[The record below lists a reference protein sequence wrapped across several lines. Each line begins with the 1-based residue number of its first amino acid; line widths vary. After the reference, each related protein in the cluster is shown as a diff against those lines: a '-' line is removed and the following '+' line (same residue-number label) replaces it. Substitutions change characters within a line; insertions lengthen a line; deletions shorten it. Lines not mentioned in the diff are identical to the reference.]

1 MKKSAQQLN
10 ARYKELYTAE
20 QVELLDRVLV
30 YAADKHKG
38 QKRLSGEPYITHPI
52 AVANLLIDLGIDY
65 QAVVAALLHDVLED
79 TPVSE
84 SELKAQFGEEIT
96 ELVNSVTKLVK
107 IKFASKD
114 EEQAE
119 NFRKM
124 FFAMAKDIRV
134 ILIKIADRLHNMRTI
149 DALPHERQITFAHE
163 TLDIYAPLA
172 SRLGMSYIKCELED
186 TCLKTLH
193 PATYAELAQ
202 ILPLKRSE
210 RRDQV
215 TAICGILEQ
224 MLQASG
230 INGEVSGRPKH
241 FYSIYK
247 KMIKYGRTVDQLYD
261 LTAVR
266 VIVNN
271 VNDCYGALG
280 LIHEKWK
287 PIPGRFKDYIA
298 VPKPN
303 NYQSLHTTVM
313 TRFGSPFEIQ
323 IRTHEM
329 HKIAEYGVA
338 AHWKY
343 KEGQI
348 GGGSRNDLDEKL
360 SWLRGAVEDS
370 ENIPDARELYENIK
384 VDFYGDQ
391 VFIFTPKGDVVILPK
406 GATTLDFAYSVHS
419 AVGNKCVG
427 AKINGKIV
435 PLETKLNNGDYVEIL
450 TSPNSK
456 GPSRDWLRFVKTSQA
471 KAKIRSFFKK
481 EAKDDNIKRGKE
493 MLEAEA
499 KKLGYAWSSLLV
511 QKWLDVVMERYVI
524 SNLDDMYAAVGYG
537 GFTVN
542 QILLK
547 LIDFFK
553 REKEPKEII
562 ITPRTRKRNDA
573 GVRVKGF
580 DDDILIKLARCCS
593 PVPGDAIVGYISRGR
608 GISVHRRSCP
618 NLKGSEVFRLIDTE
632 WDRAEDAQGGFGVG
646 LKVRALDTNNLL
658 VNIMT
663 AISQLKLGVESV
675 SARKVKVG
683 EAMITLTVTVFKMSD
698 VDNII
703 KKIESIDDVLKVYR
717 V

>member
-1 MKKSAQQLN
+1 MKKEAEQLN
-10 ARYKELYTAE
+10 SRYKQLYTAE
-20 QVELLDRVLV
+20 QVKIIDRILT
-30 YAADKHKG
+30 YAEDKHTG
-38 QKRLSGEPYITHPI
+38 QKRLSGEPYIIHPV
-52 AVANLLIDLGIDY
+52 AVANLLIDLGIDDY
-65 QAVVAALLHDVLED
+65 QVVGAALLHDVLED
-79 TPVSE
+79 TSVTE
-84 SELKAQFGEEIT
+84 AELKAEFGEEIT
-96 ELVNSVTKLVK
+96 ELVKSVTKLAK
-107 IKFASKD
+107 ITFASQE

-149 DALPHERQITFAHE
+149 EALPNERQIVFAHE

-186 TCLKTLH
+186 SCLKTLQ
-193 PATYAELAQ
+193 PVQYAELAKS
-202 ILPLKRSE
+202 LPLKRNE
-210 RRDQV
+210 RREQV
-215 TAICGILEQ
+215 AAICGILEE
-224 MLQASG
+224 MLKESG
-230 INGEVSGRPKH
+230 IKGEVSGRPKH

-247 KMIKYGRTVDQLYD
+247 KMLKYGRTIDQLYD

-266 VIVNN
+266 VIVES

-287 PIPGRFKDYIA
+287 PIPGRFKDFIA

-313 TRFGSPFEIQ
+313 TRFGMPFEIQ

-343 KEGQI
+343 KEGQKS
-348 GGGSRNDLDEKL
+348 GSDLDDKL
-360 SWLRGAVEDS
+360 SWLRGAAEDS
-370 ENIPDARELYENIK
+370 ENLTDARELYENIK

-427 AKINGKIV
+427 AKINNKIV

-450 TSPNSK
+450 TSANSK
-456 GPSRDWLRFVKTSQA
+456 GPSRDWLRFVKSSQA
-471 KAKIRSFFKK
+471 KSKIRSFFKK

-493 MLEAEA
+493 MLETEA
-499 KKLGYAWSSLLV
+499 KKLGYNWSALLV
-511 QKWLDVVMERYVI
+511 PKWLDVIMERYVI
-524 SNLDDMYAAVGYG
+524 SNMDDMYAAVGYG

-547 LIDFFK
+547 LVDFY
-553 REKEPKEII
+553 RKEQEAKEIK
-562 ITPRTRKRNDA
+562 ITPRARKRSQA

-580 DDDILIKLARCCS
+580 DDGMLIKLARCCS
-593 PVPGDAIVGYISRGR
+593 PVPGDPIVGYVSRGR
-608 GISVHRRSCP
+608 GVSVHRKSCP
-618 NLKGSEVFRLIDTE
+618 NLKGSEVVRLIDTE
-632 WDRAEDAQGGFGVG
+632 WDGEETRGGFGVG
-646 LKVRALDTNNLL
+646 LKIRAVTTNNLL
-658 VNIMT
+658 VKIT
-663 AISQLKLGVESV
+663 TVVSQLKLGVESIN
-675 SARKVKVG
+675 ARKGKIDETVID
-683 EAMITLTVTVFKMSD
+683 MTVTVHKMAD
-698 VDNII
+698 VDNLI
-703 KKIESIDDVLKVYR
+703 KKIEGVEEVHKVYR
-717 V
+717 T

>member
-1 MKKSAQQLN
+1 MKKSTQQLN

-20 QVELLDRVLV
+20 QSEIIECALA
-30 YAADKHKG
+30 YAVDKHKG
-38 QKRLSGEPYITHPI
+38 QKRLSGEPYIIHPI

-65 QAVVAALLHDVLED
+65 QAVGAALLHDVLED

-84 SELKAQFGEEIT
+84 TELKAQFGEEIT
-96 ELVNSVTKLVK
+96 ELVKSVTKLVK
-107 IKFASKD
+107 ITFASKD

-134 ILIKIADRLHNMRTI
+134 ILIKIADRLHNMRTV
-149 DALPHERQITFAHE
+149 DALPIERQIALAHE

-202 ILPLKRSE
+202 LLPLKRRE
-210 RRDQV
+210 RREQV
-215 TAICGILEQ
+215 AAICGILEQ
-224 MLQASG
+224 MLESNG
-230 INGEVSGRPKH
+230 IEGEVSGRPKH

-266 VIVNN
+266 VIVNT

-343 KEGQI
+343 KENQT
-348 GGGSRNDLDEKL
+348 GSGSKNDLDDKL

-427 AKINGKIV
+427 AKINNKIV
-435 PLETKLNNGDYVEIL
+435 PLETKLSSGDYVEIL
-450 TSPNSK
+450 TSSNSK

-471 KAKIRSFFKK
+471 RSKIRSFFKK

-499 KKLGYAWSSLLV
+499 KKLGYSWSSLLV
-511 QKWLDVVMERYVI
+511 QKWLDVIMERYVI

-547 LIDFFK
+547 LVDFYR
-553 REKEPKEII
+553 REKESKEIK
-562 ITPRTRKRNDA
+562 ITPRTRKRSQA

-580 DDDILIKLARCCS
+580 DDDMLIKLARCCS
-593 PVPGDAIVGYISRGR
+593 PVPGDPIVGYISRGR
-608 GISVHRRSCP
+608 GVSVHRRSCP

-632 WDRAEDAQGGFGVG
+632 WDDAETKGGFGVG
-646 LKVRALDTNNLL
+646 LKVRAADTNNLL

-675 SARKVKVG
+675 SARKAKEN
-683 EAMITLTVTVFKMSD
+683 EAIITLTVTVFKMID
-698 VDNII
+698 VDNLI
-703 KKIESIDDVLKVYR
+703 KKIESVTDVHKVYR